1 MRRVGCVGALFVALA
16 AVPAPA
22 SAQVGAWLF
31 KLGGGLAIPTGSYNT
46 NLNDGWQGQIGV
58 GYLPHGGRAG
68 ATIEYTRSWNN
79 VDNVFLSSAGLPQGQ
94 SRLWSITLNGVVSV
108 LPRTARVQPYLIAG
122 GGFYH
127 RTVDFYG
134 GTVAVPI
141 AVPWW
146 GAVGFVPANTVL
158 ASFGDDAFGL
168 NGGLGLG
175 FPLQSG
181 AGVFLEAR
189 YHYAWSSN
197 TNSQVLPIVL
207 GFSYRY

>member
-1 MRRVGCVGALFVALA
+1 MRRAGWIGAVLLA
-16 AVPAPA
+16 CTAAPA

-31 KLGGGLAIPTGSYNT
+31 KLGGGLALPTGSYNT

-58 GYLPHGGRAG
+58 GYLPRGGRAG

-168 NGGLGLG
+168 NGGLGFG
-175 FPLQSG
+175 FPLQGG